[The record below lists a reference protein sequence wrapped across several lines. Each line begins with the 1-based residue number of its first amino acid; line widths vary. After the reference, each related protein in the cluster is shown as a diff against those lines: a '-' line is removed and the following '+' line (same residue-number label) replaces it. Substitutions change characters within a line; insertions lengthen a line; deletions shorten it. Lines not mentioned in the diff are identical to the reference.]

1 MVIPT
6 DVVLAEN
13 DEAIGLVGVFG
24 LVVAVGVDA
33 HVAIGLVGVVV
44 VVVETVVVVVVIVV
58 VEAAEVVAAV
68 VVAAVGEGSDI
79 ERVGVFLVGSE
90 KSFDVV
96 SVGVVIVG
104 EVA

>member
-1 MVIPT
+1 MVVPT

-13 DEAIGLVGVFG
+13 DEAIGLVGVVG
-24 LVVAVGVDA
+24 LVEGVGVDA
-33 HVAIGLVGVVV
+33 HVAIGVGGVVV
-44 VVVETVVVVVVIVV
+44 VVVETVVVVVIVV
-58 VEAAEVVAAV
+58 VEAVEVVAAV

-104 EVA
+104 GVA